1 MAKVHSQQS
10 AVWQARE
17 ALPWWFPSQQA
28 MKELIEGAGF
38 NWIKGEGEV
47 QLRQRFVCLESPFL
61 SSSRRSRHE
70 MQPSSTLDVLETVG
84 RQQHDGSFTV
94 NYIRVRFVAQNPQ

>member
-47 QLRQRFVCLESPFL
+47 QLRQA
-61 SSSRRSRHE
+61 
-70 MQPSSTLDVLETVG
+70 TLTENEKGGVEG
-84 RQQHDGSFTV
+84 W
-94 NYIRVRFVAQNPQ
+94 

>member
-47 QLRQRFVCLESPFL
+47 QLRQATLTENEKGGVEGWIRLFGEPFL
-61 SSSRRSRHE
+61 ELLPTIEARDAAIKH
-70 MQPSSTLDVLETVG
+70 
-84 RQQHDGSFTV
+84 
-94 NYIRVRFVAQNPQ
+94 A